1 MRWLN
6 QLVMQ
11 VRMLL
16 FRRTADTQLNE
27 ELRFHM
33 EQQIAE
39 NRAAGMSGD
48 EARHAALREFG
59 NPDLVR
65 EKTGATWDWNGLDQF
80 LRDLRIG
87 ARTLSRTPGFAVV
100 AILITALGIGASV
113 TLFTVVRGV
122 LLRPLPFPDSDR
134 LLTLYE
140 RSTPTAGGG
149 DFPHNQVAGS
159 VYATW
164 NRQNTSFSSLALVRE
179 DSADLSASGG
189 QLPETLNGAHVSWNL
204 FPTLGV
210 NPALGRGFTST
221 DDSPSAN
228 GTVVLSSSLW
238 KRRFGGDPAIL
249 NRTIYLDAK
258 PYTVIGIMPAWFEFP
273 DSSTQLWRPVFHEFP
288 DSVMSAFDNH
298 MFRVVG
304 RLKPGITA
312 EEATANLSVISR
324 QIHDSRLENPFVA
337 AEANSRPLLEHL
349 VGDVKR
355 PLYILLAATVC
366 LLLIAC
372 LNVANLLVARAA
384 ARQKELAIRT
394 ALGGARMRLLREHL
408 TESFLLQ
415 TSGGTAG
422 LLLAYGAIAWLLHT
436 RPDMTRVGAIH
447 FDGVVAAFTAA
458 VVIFC
463 ALFSGL
469 VSAFNTDDTRL
480 LGALHE
486 SSRSHSAAGT
496 RARLRKTLLAIEVG
510 LTVVL
515 LMGASLLVKS
525 YQRLRSTNI
534 GCITDN
540 VLTMRI
546 QLPGKR
552 YKTPGPAPAN
562 FFETLLQQVRA
573 LPGVEAA
580 GFVTG
585 VPGQGYMGDSGF
597 TIVEHPPLPRG
608 NGILAVYRS
617 ADPGYFAAMGILLLR
632 GRTFGDN
639 QKLDQVNE
647 VVISESLARKFFP
660 GEDPIGK
667 HLHVTYGNKVR
678 VIVGIVGDTR
688 SEIGEAPEP
697 MQYHPLFEGDE
708 NSGTLAIRSRQDV
721 SQLALPVQQ
730 VIQGLDRDLPV
741 SDVLTMN
748 QLLGK
753 STLDQ
758 SFDATLITSLA
769 VLSLLLA
776 AAGLFGVL
784 SYIVAQRSGEIGIRI
799 ALGAQREQVLRAT
812 LADGLRPAIIG
823 LLLGLAA
830 SAATTQFIKSMLYET
845 QPLDPAVFAAVA
857 ALLLASAALACMVPA
872 WRASRLDPMRVL
884 RME

>member
-6 QLVMQ
+6 KLRMQ

-16 FRRTADTQLNE
+16 FRRMADTQLNE

-39 NRAAGMSGD
+39 NRAAGMSEE
-48 EARHAALREFG
+48 EARLAALRVFG

-65 EKTGATWDWNGLDQF
+65 EKTGATWNWSGLDQF

-100 AILITALGIGASV
+100 AILITALGIGASIS
-113 TLFTVVRGV
+113 LFTVVRGV

-140 RSTPTAGGG
+140 RSTPAGGG
-149 DFPHNQVAGS
+149 DFPHNQVAGG

-164 NRQNTSFSSLALVRE
+164 NRENISFSSLALVRD
-179 DSADLSASGG
+179 DSAGLSASGG
-189 QLPETLNGAHVSWNL
+189 QLPETLNRAHVSWNL

-238 KRRFGGDPAIL
+238 KRRFGADPAIL
-249 NRTIYLDAK
+249 SHTIYVDAK

-273 DSSTQLWRPVFHEFP
+273 DSSTQLWMPVYHELP
-288 DSVMSAFDNH
+288 EKIMSAFDNH

-304 RLKPGITA
+304 RLKPGVTGG
-312 EEATANLSVISR
+312 EAVANLGVISC
-324 QIHDSRLENPFVA
+324 QIHDSHLDNAFIA
-337 AEANSRPLLEHL
+337 AAANSRPLLEHL
-349 VGDVKR
+349 VGEVKR

-384 ARQKELAIRT
+384 ARHKELAIRT
-394 ALGGARMRLLREHL
+394 ALGGGRMRLLREHL
-408 TESFLLQ
+408 TESFLLEAM
-415 TSGGTAG
+415 GGTAG
-422 LLLAYGAIAWLLHT
+422 LLLAYGAIGWLRHT
-436 RPDMTRVGAIH
+436 RPDMARVGAIH
-447 FDGVVAAFTAA
+447 FDGAVAAFTTT
-458 VVIFC
+458 VVILC
-463 ALFSGL
+463 ALFSGS
-469 VSAFNTDDTRL
+469 VSAFNMDDTRL

-525 YQRLRSTNI
+525 YQRLRSTNV
-534 GCITDN
+534 GCITDS

-546 QLPGKR
+546 KLPGKR

-562 FFETLLQQVRA
+562 LFETLLQRVRA

-585 VPGQGYMGDSGF
+585 VPGQGYIGDSGF
-597 TIVEHPPLPRG
+597 AIAEHPPLPPG
-608 NGILAVYRS
+608 GGSLAIYRS
-617 ADPGYFAAMGILLLR
+617 ADSGYFEAMGIPFLR

-639 QKLDQVNE
+639 QKLDQVSE
-647 VVISESLARKFFP
+647 VVISESFAKNYFP
-660 GEDPIGK
+660 GEDPLGK
-667 HLHVTYGNKVR
+667 HLYVMDRSKVR

-688 SEIGEAPEP
+688 YEIGEAPEP
-697 MQYHPLFEGDE
+697 MQYYPLFAGDQ
-708 NSGTLAIRSRQDV
+708 NYGTLVIRSRQDV

-730 VIQGLDRDLPV
+730 IIQDQDRDLSV

-748 QLLGK
+748 QLLGQ

-769 VLSLLLA
+769 VLSLLFA
-776 AAGLFGVL
+776 GAGLFGVL

-799 ALGAQREQVLRAT
+799 ALGAQREQVLREM
-812 LADGLRPAIIG
+812 LADGLRPALIG

-845 QPLDPAVFAAVA
+845 QALDLGVFAAVA
-857 ALLLASAALACMVPA
+857 ALLMAAAALACMVPA

>member
-273 DSSTQLWRPVFHEFP
+273 DSSTQLWRPVYHEFP